1 MASFVPSL
9 RTRIPRISVYA
20 TRAATRS
27 LNSSTRLL
35 RQGPGTGENFE
46 QANDPSGPKLTPNVS
61 KTNETPVDAMGARD
75 APFQELVPEA
85 EHKRQMQAP
94 NRASTW
100 SKSQMPR
107 DLAMTGPRFEQTII
121 DAQVWESHHGT
132 KGARLRKYTS
142 PHHMQRSILSTSNR
156 FAGLKVVAWP
166 VMVAVVP

>member
-27 LNSSTRLL
+27 LTSSASLL

-46 QANDPSGPKLTPNVS
+46 QANDPSGRKLTPNVS

-85 EHKRQMQAP
+85 EHKRQMQSP

-121 DAQVWESHHGT
+121 DAQVWEPIMET
-132 KGARLRKYTS
+132 
-142 PHHMQRSILSTSNR
+142 
-156 FAGLKVVAWP
+156 
-166 VMVAVVP
+166 